1 MSISYT
7 FKESLAGFRRN
18 KAATL
23 ITIFTVSIALLLL
36 GVFTIITMNLGR
48 VVEDIRSRVDVE
60 VFLKESFPTDQHRQ
74 IGIQLRAIR
83 GVEDA
88 RYISKEEAGR
98 IFLKEFGENYGELLD
113 ANPLPSSFQL
123 KIHEGYSNTDS
134 IAVIVKKA
142 ERIKAVD
149 NVLYRKNLL
158 ALIDKREKA
167 LSYAT
172 LFIGIIL
179 GLSAI
184 ILVAN
189 TIRLTIYAKREII
202 RTMKLVGA
210 TSMFIRMP
218 FVIEGLLHGL
228 AGGII
233 ASVLLG
239 VVYSMFLSPIA
250 EELLINIP
258 VTFSFYLFLTGLG
271 CLLGLI
277 GSVVSIGRFLREAL
291 VTHAYRI

>member
-1 MSISYT
+1 MSILYT

-18 KAATL
+18 QAATL

-36 GVFTIITMNLGR
+36 GVFTIITMNVGR
-48 VVEDIRSRVDVE
+48 VVEDIRGRVEVE
-60 VFLKESFPTDQHRQ
+60 VFLSDAFPVDQHRQ
-74 IGIQLRAIR
+74 IGLQLRAIR

-88 RYISKEEAGR
+88 LYISKEEAAR
-98 IFLKEFGENYGELLD
+98 VFQKEFGENYGDLLD
-113 ANPLPSSFQL
+113 VNPLPASYKL
-123 KIHEGYSNTDS
+123 KIHEAYTNVDS
-134 IAVIVKKA
+134 IAAIVKKA
-142 ERIKAVD
+142 ERIKAVE
-149 NVLYRKNLL
+149 NVMYRKQFL
-158 ALIDKREKA
+158 ALIDKRAKA
-167 LSYAT
+167 FRYAT
-172 LFIGIIL
+172 LFIGIVL

-228 AGGII
+228 VGGII

-239 VVYSMFLSPIA
+239 VVYSVFIAPIT

-258 VTFSFYLFLTGLG
+258 VSFSFYVFLVGLG

-277 GSVVSIGRFLREAL
+277 GSVLSIGRFLREAL
-291 VTHAYRI
+291 ITHAYRI

>member
-60 VFLKESFPTDQHRQ
+60 VFLKESFPADQHRQ

>member
-1 MSISYT
+1 MSFTYT
-7 FKESLAGFRRN
+7 FKESLAGFKRN
-18 KAATL
+18 RAATL

-36 GVFTIITMNLGR
+36 GVFTIITINFGQVVDQIRGR
-48 VVEDIRSRVDVE
+48 MDVE
-60 VFLKESFPTDQHRQ
+60 VFLKEGLTLDQHRQ
-74 IGIQLRAIR
+74 TGLQLKAIR

-88 RYISKEEAGR
+88 TYISKEKAAE
-98 IFLKEFGENYGELLD
+98 IFHKEFGENYGDMLD
-113 ANPLPSSFQL
+113 VNPLPASFQL
-123 KIHEGYSNTDS
+123 KIHEGYINADS
-134 IAVIVKKA
+134 IAAIQKKA
-142 ERIKAVD
+142 LRLKTVD
-149 NVLYRKNLL
+149 DVVYRKALL
-158 ALIDKREKA
+158 ALIDRRA
-167 LSYAT
+167 QAFSYAT
-172 LFIGIIL
+172 LFIGIVL

-233 ASVLLG
+233 ASALLG
-239 VVYSMFLSPIA
+239 VSYAFFIAPIS
-250 EELLINIP
+250 EDLLLNIP
-258 VTFSFYLFLTGLG
+258 VNFSFYLFLVGLG
-271 CLLGLI
+271 ALLGLI
-277 GSVVSIGRFLREAL
+277 GSVLSIGRFLREAL